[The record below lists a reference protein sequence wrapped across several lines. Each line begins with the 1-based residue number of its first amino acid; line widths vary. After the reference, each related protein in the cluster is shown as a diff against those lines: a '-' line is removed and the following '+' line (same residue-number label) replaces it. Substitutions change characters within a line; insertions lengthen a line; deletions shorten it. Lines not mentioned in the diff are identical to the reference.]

1 MKFRIPFV
9 KSTKDTVLNIPNYAR
24 TDMRSDA
31 VAGLTVAVMGIPQ
44 AMAYAMIAGVPPIYG
59 LYTSFIGCIIGAM
72 FGSSNHLVTGPTNA
86 SCMVILSL
94 TLPYLDQPNHLEV
107 VFLLT
112 IMAGVVKLMFGLL
125 RLGGV
130 VRYVSNSVV
139 VGFTA
144 GAGLLIA
151 ANQLKKVMGI
161 DLEGNPQLMYKVLI
175 ATAGKIPDTNVVA
188 VVLAGLT
195 AVTMIVSKKISRK
208 IPGALLGVA
217 VSTALVYFLKLYEG
231 DHAVQ
236 IARDLG
242 GGKDMSDLLKS
253 LHFPG
258 HFIPVSAVAGFGVM
272 NTTIQYT
279 RDLVEPGFSNSL
291 MLFHF
296 PAYIK
301 PSGWQEGFEIG
312 KTMVSGAFAIAI
324 LGLIEAASSSRAVA
338 ASSGQ
343 RLNFTREF
351 TAQGISNIGGAFFQ
365 NFAGSG
371 SFTRTALNYQ
381 SGGKT
386 RMSAVFSAVATALTI
401 VALAGVANFIPTAS
415 LAGMLIIIAY
425 SMVEKHRLKLAMKT
439 GRNSQIVLLVTFA
452 ATMVL
457 PLQYAIFVGIFA
469 SIAFLLQITGK
480 ADLTLL
486 QRRGDGLYDQVP
498 FEEAVPQRIQLVN
511 MEGDLYFAAV
521 ENLDYELQSAVTD
534 RTRVVVL
541 RMKRLRAV
549 GSTAMA
555 VLETFFETLEK
566 RGVWLVVCGIEP
578 KLEDLLTRSG
588 LRVKIGEQNLF
599 FADNTLFRSTEL
611 ALARARAILDMEDL
625 REKKAAPGR
634 LATGMP
640 KIVGREIMSRQC
652 IRFGEGHSIREA
664 VWLMSGMYQRRNS
677 NETLPLYLQDIEGR
691 LAGSLTP
698 WQLLE
703 ILSEGVGP
711 EESATLGDKALGEK
725 YRRNFEESI
734 QTFMQRHLKTSTPDT
749 TLARLV
755 DASLHSECG
764 TAPIVDSNGRLIGMA
779 GVNELVVGLG
789 RAFHL
794 FSEDKADKEQ
804 VLNEDDV

>member
-9 KSTKDTVLNIPNYAR
+9 KSTKDTIQNFPNYVR
-24 TDMRSDA
+24 TDMRSDT

-59 LYTSFIGCIIGAM
+59 LYTSFVSCIIGAL
-72 FGSSNHLVTGPTNA
+72 FGSSKHLVTGPTNA
-86 SCMVILSL
+86 SCMVIASL
-94 TLPYLDQPNHLEV
+94 TLPYIDQSNHLEV
-107 VFLLT
+107 VFLLS
-112 IMAGVVKLMFGLL
+112 IMAGFVKLLFGVL

-151 ANQLKKVMGI
+151 ANQLKKVFGI
-161 DLEGNPQLMYKVLI
+161 ELEGKPQLMYKVLI
-175 ATAGKIPDTNVVA
+175 ATARGLSDTNMMA
-188 VVLAGLT
+188 VMLAVLT
-195 AVTMIVSKKISRK
+195 AVIMIASKKISRK

-217 VSTALVYFLKLYEG
+217 FSTALVYSLKLYEG
-231 DHAVQ
+231 DHAVE
-236 IARDLG
+236 IAKDLG
-242 GGKDMSDLLKS
+242 DGK
-253 LHFPG
+253 
-258 HFIPVSAVAGFGVM
+258 
-272 NTTIQYT
+272 
-279 RDLVEPGFSNSL
+279 GFSNSL
-291 MLFHF
+291 MIFHF
-296 PAYIK
+296 PDYLQ
-301 PSGWQEGFEIG
+301 PSGWAEGFKIG
-312 KTMVSGAFAIAI
+312 KTILSGAFAIAI

-338 ASSGQ
+338 AASGQ

-351 TAQGISNIGGAFFQ
+351 TAQGIANIGGAFFQ

-386 RMSAVFSAVATALTI
+386 RMAAVFSALATGLTI
-401 VALAGVANFIPTAS
+401 VALAGVADFIPTAS
-415 LAGMLIIIAY
+415 LAGMLIVIAY

-486 QRRGDGLYDQVP
+486 QRRGDGFYDQVP

-555 VLETFFETLEK
+555 VLETFYETLEK
-566 RGVWLVVCGIEP
+566 RGVWLVVCGIET

-611 ALARARAILDMEDL
+611 ALARARAILDMEEL
-625 REKKAAPGR
+625 REKAKAPGR
-634 LATGMP
+634 LSTGMT
-640 KIVGREIMSRQC
+640 KIAGRELMSRQC
-652 IRFGEGHSIREA
+652 IRFGEAHSIREA
-664 VWLMSGMYQRRNS
+664 VWLMSGMYQRHKS
-677 NETLPLYLQDIEGR
+677 NETLPLYLQDHDGR
-691 LAGSLTP
+691 LSGSLTP

-703 ILSEGVGP
+703 ILSEGVSS
-711 EESATLGDKALGEK
+711 EEARQLDDKALGEK
-725 YRRNFEESI
+725 YRRNFEQSI
-734 QTFMQRHLKTSTPDT
+734 KTFMQRDIVTSTPDT
-749 TLARLV
+749 TLGRLL

-779 GVNELVVGLG
+779 GVNELVEGLG
-789 RAFHL
+789 RAFNL
-794 FSEDKADKEQ
+794 ISEEEQ
-804 VLNEDDV
+804 VSSEQDLAEDEV